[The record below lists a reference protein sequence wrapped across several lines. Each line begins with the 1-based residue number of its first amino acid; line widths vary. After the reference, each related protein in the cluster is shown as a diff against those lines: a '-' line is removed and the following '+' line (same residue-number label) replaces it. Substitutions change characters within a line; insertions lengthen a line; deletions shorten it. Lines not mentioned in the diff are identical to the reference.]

1 MKRPAAAAPAE
12 GMQAGSQQKKR
23 PAAAEAM
30 QASSARASG
39 APDTYY
45 ESWRRE
51 FGLTRQQYDDLI
63 QRKIIDPEY
72 DYLMQRKIIDQ
83 RSLQQKREQQTTS
96 GAAASVPVAGASAPA
111 PIVGHGLWVRDPHD
125 PPDDAEGLARI
136 GFLTKCDVCRNPV
149 LPNGTRCFRFF
160 GVPYYFHFNCLA
172 SKAGQQL
179 LADMRRASEV

>member
-30 QASSARASG
+30 QASSARAS
-39 APDTYY
+39 
-45 ESWRRE
+45 
-51 FGLTRQQYDDLI
+51 
-63 QRKIIDPEY
+63 
-72 DYLMQRKIIDQ
+72 
-83 RSLQQKREQQTTS
+83 
-96 GAAASVPVAGASAPA
+96 APA
-111 PIVGHGLWVRDPHD
+111 PIVGNGLWVRDPHD
-125 PPDDAEGLARI
+125 PPDDAEGFARI
-136 GFLTKCDVCRNPV
+136 GFLTKCNVCRNPV

>member
-1 MKRPAAAAPAE
+1 MKRPAAAMGASRSIHIPQWVAESAAMHIPPENWPPAPISTTRRQYVQTF
-12 GMQAGSQQKKR
+12 GYPGIPTDQQER
-23 PAAAEAM
+23 
-30 QASSARASG
+30 
-39 APDTYY
+39 
-45 ESWRRE
+45 
-51 FGLTRQQYDDLI
+51 F
-63 QRKIIDPEY
+63 
-72 DYLMQRKIIDQ
+72 
-83 RSLQQKREQQTTS
+83 LQQKREEQTTS
-96 GAAASVPVAGASAPA
+96 GASAPA

-172 SKAGQQL
+172 SNAGQQI